1 MNKYMIVFL
10 ATVLISGC
18 LLLSVYSQE
27 EMEIVDNEVFTS
39 PQRASSSFLHDEHN
53 EIAEIEECY
62 ECHHLYENGIIVE
75 EESSEEQECSECHKE
90 NSSNGYLP
98 LRKAYHTSC
107 KGCHLERKKG
117 PIMCGEC
124 HVKWKN
130 PTGG

>member
-98 LRKAYHTSC
+98 LERRIIPVAKDAIWKEKKARSC
-107 KGCHLERKKG
+107 AAN
-117 PIMCGEC
+117 
-124 HVKWKN
+124 V
-130 PTGG
+130 T